1 MVGNRKNIVT
11 LSLVEEGYE
20 GRAGEGIVKV
30 SQGYIRFEMAKLIMV
45 SIYLSRL
52 SLCSASCY
60 VVHIICSKLNLI
72 TLMFVSVSSQYY
84 QAASIFI
91 PPEEISSPLPDYTR
105 STFVAQVRSAIPSY
119 LLKCC
124 LKELIFV
131 YLHAREGGTTFRSLE

>member
-1 MVGNRKNIVT
+1 MGNGKNIVT
-11 LSLVEEGYE
+11 ISLVEEGYE

-30 SQGYIRFEMAKLIMV
+30 SQGYIRLEMAKLIMV

-91 PPEEISSPLPDYTR
+91 PPEEINFPLPDLYHGIVIR
-105 STFVAQVRSAIPSY
+105 LILEGLLNQQDAQHLVVTDIPS
-119 LLKCC
+119 C
-124 LKELIFV
+124 LKNP
-131 YLHAREGGTTFRSLE
+131 